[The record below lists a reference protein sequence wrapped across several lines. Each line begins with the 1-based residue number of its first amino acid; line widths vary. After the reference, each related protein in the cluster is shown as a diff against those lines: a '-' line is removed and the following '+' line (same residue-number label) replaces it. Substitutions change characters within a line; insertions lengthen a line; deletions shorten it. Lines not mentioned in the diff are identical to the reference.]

1 MMKVIP
7 YLQFNGSCAQAVAF
21 YEKVFGVKAKFSY
34 YKDAPPCEGYQPVA
48 GTENLVM
55 HAFFKLGD
63 DTVMFCDMPPQS
75 PVRVGNNLAVSVSL
89 DSVERVKSVF
99 EALKDGG
106 KVSMEPQ
113 ETFWSKCFA
122 TLEDKFGICWLLSFE
137 YCCNE

>member
-1 MMKVIP
+1 MKIIP
-7 YLQFNGSCAQAVAF
+7 YLQFNGNCAQAVAF
-21 YEKVFGVKAKFSY
+21 YEKVFGVKAKFAY
-34 YKDAPPCEGYQPVA
+34 YKDAPPCDEYQPVA

-55 HAFFKLGD
+55 HAFFKLGG

-75 PVRVGNNLAVSVSL
+75 PVKVGNNLAVSVSL
-89 DSVERVKSVF
+89 DSVESVTSIF

-106 KVSMEPQ
+106 KVSIAPQ
-113 ETFWSKCFA
+113 KTFWSKYFA